1 MDFHSVGKMLYT
13 IDRLKMVQRKLATR
27 SAHSRRSSA
36 EILSSPVALDL
47 QSLDS
52 KEKTFEQSVVLSS
65 NLWSVS
71 LHNLGKTGCLHSVG
85 WH

>member
-1 MDFHSVGKMLYT
+1 MAQSV
-13 IDRLKMVQRKLATR
+13 LATR
-27 SAHSRRSSA
+27 SAHSRRIRA
-36 EILSSPVALDL
+36 EILSIAVALDL

-71 LHNLGKTGCLHSVG
+71 LT
-85 WH
+85 